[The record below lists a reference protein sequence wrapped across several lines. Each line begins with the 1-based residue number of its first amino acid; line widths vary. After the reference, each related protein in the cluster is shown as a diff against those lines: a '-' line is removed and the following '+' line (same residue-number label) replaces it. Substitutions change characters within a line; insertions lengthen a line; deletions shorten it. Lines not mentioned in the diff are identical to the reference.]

1 MTDPKHTRL
10 SGDRALPGGVVTA
23 SEWSWRLL
31 AIVALAAVV
40 VYLIGVFHEI
50 VVPLLVALLVA
61 ALLVPLVNRLH
72 GLGWPRWVAIL
83 VSLLVFAVIVGG
95 LVYLVVWQVRIGLP
109 ALEHESVGA
118 YNRARSALR
127 QPPWNVSDSQ
137 FAGYVKSAGTY
148 LQKDSGQLLG
158 GALSFGLTAGH
169 ILAGALIA
177 IFATIFILID
187 GHGIWSWITRVFP
200 RTARPG
206 LTRAGH
212 AGWHTLTSFVR
223 VQILVALVNGIG
235 IGLVAFFL
243 GLPLAIPIA
252 VLVLLASFIPVI
264 GAIVSGIVAVLI
276 ALVFGGP
283 IQALIM
289 LAGVLLVHLLEAH
302 VMQPLLVGGA
312 VKVHPLAVV
321 VAVAA
326 GTGLAGVPG
335 ALFAVPAV
343 AVGNAMVTAM
353 LRRPSDDGLVEK
365 TDESSLDGTP
375 PEGTAPAAT
384 RRQNIPAGG
393 GARRRAR

>member
-1 MTDPKHTRL
+1 MAGTPERTGR
-10 SGDRALPGGVVTA
+10 GRALPDGVVTA

-31 AIVALAAVV
+31 AIVGLGAVV
-40 VYLIGVFHEI
+40 IYLIGVFHEI

-61 ALLVPLVNRLH
+61 ALIVPLVNRL
-72 GLGWPRWVAIL
+72 LRVGWPRWLAIL
-83 VSLLVFAVIVGG
+83 VSLLVFAAVVVG

-109 ALEHESVGA
+109 ALEHESVAA
-118 YNRARSALR
+118 YDRARTALR
-127 QPPWNVSDSQ
+127 QPPWSVSDAQ
-137 FAGYVKSAGTY
+137 FAGYLKSAGDVVR
-148 LQKDSGQLLG
+148 KDSGQLLG
-158 GALSFGLTAGH
+158 GALSIGVTTGH

-187 GHGIWSWITRVFP
+187 GHGIWAWIVRVFP
-200 RTARPG
+200 RNARPG
-206 LTRAGH
+206 LTRAGS
-212 AGWHTLTSFVR
+212 AGWRTLTSFVR
-223 VQILVALVNGIG
+223 VQILVAAVNAIG

-264 GAIVSGIVAVLI
+264 GAIVSGIIAVGI

-283 IQALIM
+283 LQALIM

-353 LRRPSDDGLVEK
+353 LRRPTDDGLVSR
-365 TDESSLDGTP
+365 DEDVVP
-375 PEGTAPAAT
+375 
-384 RRQNIPAGG
+384 
-393 GARRRAR
+393 